1 MEQKRVKQAR
11 DMIGESSKQT
21 LHHGGDS
28 CLSPFLQHRPTSNH
42 QIGREAWNK
51 SQPVRADTKANKN
64 LDQICKS
71 ENLSTKNRT
80 KSIVPCGD
88 EWNEKQG
95 LVSGMV
101 GLVSLE

>member
-1 MEQKRVKQAR
+1 M
-11 DMIGESSKQT
+11 
-21 LHHGGDS
+21 
-28 CLSPFLQHRPTSNH
+28 
-42 QIGREAWNK
+42 
-51 SQPVRADTKANKN
+51 RADTKANKN

-80 KSIVPCGD
+80 KSMVPCGD